1 MWRGVFPG
9 VCGSLVHDFVEDA
22 SVALVY
28 LGPFAVGVDWGA
40 WFADF
45 AFF

>member
-1 MWRGVFPG
+1 MWGVEVLFY
-9 VCGSLVHDFVEDA
+9 FIEDA

-45 AFF
+45 TLF